1 MRKTRTYAHLD
12 QFARD
17 RLEAMLQDG
26 IQQKDIA
33 EVLKVDK
40 STVSREASKR
50 RRMDGRYDAWLAGH
64 KAGVLRSNSKYQG
77 MKIEQNPALKRR
89 IVAELKA
96 LRSPDEIAGRM
107 RREKLEP
114 RADKDAIYKW
124 LYSAF
129 GAQYCKYL
137 CTRRYKKKVPKNKTE
152 RVLIPNRV
160 NVEWRPDLPDL
171 IHAEGDTF
179 VSPKRAK
186 TTHSVA
192 LVVANKCFAMRKL
205 PSLKPAE
212 MEAAVRDIGVA
223 MRFDTLTLD
232 NGIENRGHE
241 QFGIPSFFCDPHSP
255 WQKPRV
261 EGAIGLV
268 RRWFLP
274 KGTNLSEVSQQDLDL
289 YAKVLNGKYRK
300 SLGYRS
306 ASEVAEEGGILKALP
321 ARVALHY
328 RI

>member
-17 RLEAMLQDG
+17 RLEAMLRDG
-26 IQQKDIA
+26 MRQKDIA
-33 EVLKVDK
+33 EVLKVNK

-107 RREKLEP
+107 REESAELRV
-114 RADKDAIYKW
+114 DKDAIYKW

-129 GAQYCKYL
+129 GARHCKYL
-137 CTRRYKKKVPKNKTE
+137 CTRRYKKKAQKNKTE
-152 RVLIPNRV
+152 RVMIPNRV
-160 NVEWRPDLPDL
+160 NVSLRPEKGV
-171 IHAEGDTF
+171 HAEGDTF
-179 VSPKRAK
+179 VSPRRAK
-186 TTHSVA
+186 TTHAVA
-192 LVVANKCFAMRKL
+192 AVVLSEEKFLALRKV
-205 PSLKPAE
+205 PSLKPAHLQTA
-212 MEAAVRDIGVA
+212 MKDIGSV

-232 NGIENRGHE
+232 NGIENRAHE
-241 QFGIPSFFCDPHSP
+241 HFGVATYFCDPHSP

-274 KGTNLSEVSQQDLDL
+274 KGTDLSKVSQEELTV
-289 YAKVLNGKYRK
+289 YAKILNGKYRK

-306 ASEVAEEGGILKALP
+306 ASEAAEESGILKALP